1 MFKKN
6 AFFFILLVIMGYQ
19 SLSAQIEP
27 AKAKDTVKT
36 SKIDKFA
43 SKNKFFKLLRKAIFK
58 PTKSTEAVPALKPEP
73 RGYIKYNGKIIRDI
87 KIITLDPFGYSETDT
102 TRKPK
107 NWGERFGNRIH
118 IKSSQWAIR
127 NYLLLKRNKPLDS
140 LLVKES
146 ERLIRAERFA
156 NRVFITA
163 LPASKNS
170 DSVDVFVRVLDSWTL
185 VPKGSISSSRMSVE
199 LTERNFLGSGHEVN
213 NRFTNRFDDGRNAH
227 YFRYV
232 VPNIRNSFVRTTVS
246 YDKDLDNNYSKF
258 FSIERPFYSPFAK
271 WAGGIF
277 VNQQFRR
284 DILQNA
290 EMQYAKQEFKYNLQD
305 FWLGRSIRIFNGNTQ
320 DERTS
325 NLILSGRYLRIN
337 YLETPTVEFDTI
349 RFFSSETFYLG
360 GLGVSSRQFIEDRYI
375 FNNGIIEDVPI
386 GRVYGITGGYQHKNN
401 RGRLYLGARVTFGN
415 YFKWGYLSTNFEYGT
430 FFRDSKTNQS
440 AFSFQANYFTTL
452 YDLGKWKLRQFVKT
466 QVLIGSN
473 RLPSVAD
480 QLTINEGLGIQ
491 GFNSPL
497 YGNKKIVLTLQT
509 QTYSPW
515 QFIGF
520 RINPYFNYSAGVLAD
535 GGTGLLKSKVYSK
548 IGLGILISNDYLVFN
563 SFQLSIA
570 YYPTIPGNGQN
581 IFKTNTFD
589 TQDFGLQTFDLG
601 KPETV
606 FYR

>member
-6 AFFFILLVIMGYQ
+6 ACLFILLVIMGYQ
-19 SLSAQIEP
+19 PLSAQIEP

-58 PTKSTEAVPALKPEP
+58 PTKSIEAVPALKPEP
-73 RGYIKYNGKIIRDI
+73 REYIKYNGKIIRDI

-118 IKSSQWAIR
+118 IKSSQWTIR

-156 NRVFITA
+156 NRVIITA
-163 LPASKNS
+163 LPTSKNS

-185 VPKGSISSSRMSVE
+185 VPKGSISSSRMNVE

-213 NRFTNRFDDGRNAH
+213 NRFTNRFDDGGNAY

-246 YDKDLDNNYSKF
+246 YEKDLDNNYSKF

-284 DILQNA
+284 DTLQNA
-290 EMQYAKQEFKYNLQD
+290 EMQYAKQDFKYNLQD
-305 FWLGRSIRIFNGNTQ
+305 LWLGRSIRIFNGNTQ

-440 AFSFQANYFTTL
+440 AFSFQANYFTNL
-452 YDLGKWKLRQFVKT
+452 YDLGKWKLRQFIKT

-509 QTYSPW
+509 QSYSPW

-570 YYPTIPGNGQN
+570 YYPTIPGSGQN

-606 FYR
+606 FYK

>member
-6 AFFFILLVIMGYQ
+6 ACLFILLVIMGYQ
-19 SLSAQIEP
+19 PLSAQIEP

-58 PTKSTEAVPALKPEP
+58 PTKSIEAVPALKPEP
-73 RGYIKYNGKIIRDI
+73 REYIKYNGKIIRDI

-118 IKSSQWAIR
+118 IKSSQWTIR

-156 NRVFITA
+156 NRVIITA
-163 LPASKNS
+163 LPTSKNS

-185 VPKGSISSSRMSVE
+185 VPKGSISSSRMNVE

-213 NRFTNRFDDGRNAH
+213 NRFTNRFDDGGNAY

-246 YDKDLDNNYSKF
+246 YEKDLDNNYSKF

-284 DILQNA
+284 DTLQNA
-290 EMQYAKQEFKYNLQD
+290 EMQYAKQDFKYNLQD
-305 FWLGRSIRIFNGNTQ
+305 LWLGRSIRIFNGNTQ

-440 AFSFQANYFTTL
+440 AFSFQANYFTNL
-452 YDLGKWKLRQFVKT
+452 YDLGKWKLRQFIKT

-509 QTYSPW
+509 QSYSPW

-535 GGTGLLKSKVYSK
+535 GETGLLKSKVYSK

-570 YYPTIPGNGQN
+570 YYPTIPGSGQN

-606 FYR
+606 FYK